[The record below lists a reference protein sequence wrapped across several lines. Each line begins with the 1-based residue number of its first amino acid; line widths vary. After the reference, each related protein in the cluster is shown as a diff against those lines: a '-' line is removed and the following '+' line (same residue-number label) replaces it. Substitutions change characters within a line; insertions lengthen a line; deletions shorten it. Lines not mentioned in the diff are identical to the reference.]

1 MLRVHVHTC
10 VHACV
15 TEGQLCLLFLK
26 CCPLLKKKTLD
37 VCACV
42 YTQANAC
49 HGARMEIRWKYQ
61 LLAFLFHLVWK
72 KIFLLMCRWGK
83 LVSVSFL
90 RFYFLWRFEL
100 KSLGLHVKHFIHWV
114 VPLGSLHGF
123 SSSGLLLILWYYFP
137 PFFAASFAL
146 YSRHPSYFR
155 GASVPCFLG
164 LQPAFLGCLCDF
176 VSFFIILSRCSLL
189 REVLPLPL

>member
-1 MLRVHVHTC
+1 MCLC
-10 VHACV
+10 VYISKCV
-15 TEGQLCLLFLK
+15 PWCTNGNQMEISAVSI
-26 CCPLLKKKTLD
+26 PLPPCLKK
-37 VCACV
+37 
-42 YTQANAC
+42 NS
-49 HGARMEIRWKYQ
+49 
-61 LLAFLFHLVWK
+61 
-72 KIFLLMCRWGK
+72 LLMCRWGK

-90 RFYFLWRFEL
+90 RFYSLWRFEL
-100 KSLGLHVKHFIHWV
+100 KSLALHVKHFIHWV

-123 SSSGLLLILWYYFP
+123 SSSGLLLILWYNFP

-155 GASVPCFLG
+155 GASVPCLLG

-176 VSFFIILSRCSLL
+176 VSFFILRSRCSLL

>member
-1 MLRVHVHTC
+1 MCLC
-10 VHACV
+10 VYTGKCV
-15 TEGQLCLLFLK
+15 PWCTNGNQMEISAVSI
-26 CCPLLKKKTLD
+26 PLPPCLKKK
-37 VCACV
+37 
-42 YTQANAC
+42 NS
-49 HGARMEIRWKYQ
+49 
-61 LLAFLFHLVWK
+61 LLV
-72 KIFLLMCRWGK
+72 CRWGK

-114 VPLGSLHGF
+114 VSLGSLHGF
-123 SSSGLLLILWYYFP
+123 SSSGLLLILWYHFP
-137 PFFAASFAL
+137 PFFAASFVL

-176 VSFFIILSRCSLL
+176 ASFFILLSRCSLL